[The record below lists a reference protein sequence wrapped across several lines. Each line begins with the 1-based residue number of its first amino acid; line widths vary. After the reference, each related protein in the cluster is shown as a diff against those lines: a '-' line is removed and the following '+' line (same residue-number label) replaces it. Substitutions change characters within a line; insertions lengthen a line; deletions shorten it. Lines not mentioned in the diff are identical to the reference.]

1 MSDFL
6 KVGYKLLHDMRYEKR
21 RTSVSFQVNLCV
33 KECKIGGNLKI
44 DTAWVDGET
53 SGRLQANTI

>member
-1 MSDFL
+1 MIL
-6 KVGYKLLHDMRYEKR
+6 GMKNGGQL
-21 RTSVSFQVNLCV
+21 NLCV

-53 SGRLQANTI
+53 SGRLQANTT